1 MTQKMLDNDT
11 PCNLT
16 ITNPETT
23 AGVSSPVSPTPS
35 SQSLHASFLSW
46 ISGRGSTSG
55 QNSSKNYSAIFCRIC
70 HEGESAG
77 EKLLSPCSC
86 SGSVGL
92 LHRSCLEKW
101 LSTANNDTC
110 EICHKK
116 YSISRHP
123 RPFRSWLFEP
133 VVGDDQ
139 RNLVGD
145 GICFLLLTPL
155 AAISAYL
162 CFSGAIFYLKEKK
175 SEAIGLICLST
186 LLVIIYMAWLLLTI
200 RYHCQVWFKWRSH
213 NQDIRLLDV
222 SGQRTP
228 LSPIGTSGS
237 VQRTPLSPIGRLVS
251 EQAGEDQIGIMAE
264 VFEDVETIATS
275 EEQVMP
281 CTNIKSKSS
290 ISSVSGIHQPDLDV
304 KYPSGHDNSHQSGHD
319 LATYQPE
326 DFCTVIATSAVTD
339 QRKEPSSP
347 THSTSVN
354 EGKKVTEDNGNEKS
368 SSSLTRTDL
377 NQGQSDLGHHLLEIV
392 TTW

>member
-228 LSPIGTSGS
+228 LSPLGTSGSGQRTPLSLIGTSGS
-237 VQRTPLSPIGRLVS
+237 GQITALSPISRLGS
-251 EQAGEDQIGIMAE
+251 EQSGEDQMGIMAE
-264 VFEDVETIATS
+264 VFEDVDTIATS

-281 CTNIKSKSS
+281 STNIKSKSS
-290 ISSVSGIHQPDLDV
+290 ISSVSSIQHSDLDL
-304 KYPSGHDNSHQSGHD
+304 KYASGHNSSNQSGYDFVTH
-319 LATYQPE
+319 LPE
-326 DFCTVIATSAVTD
+326 DFCTIFASSAVTD
-339 QRKEPSSP
+339 KRKESTS
-347 THSTSVN
+347 TTQSTSVN
-354 EGKKVTEDNGNEKS
+354 DEG
-368 SSSLTRTDL
+368 
-377 NQGQSDLGHHLLEIV
+377 
-392 TTW
+392 